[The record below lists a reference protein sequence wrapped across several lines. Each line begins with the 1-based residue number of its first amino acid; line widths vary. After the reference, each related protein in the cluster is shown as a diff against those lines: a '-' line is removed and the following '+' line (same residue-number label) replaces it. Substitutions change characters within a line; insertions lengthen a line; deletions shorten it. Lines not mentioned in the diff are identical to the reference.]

1 MEAAGISG
9 EPPELAYFTQDTYV
23 NPHTNLC
30 ARLAAG
36 SCVDVATA
44 VFRWG
49 HAAVSRDLTFLC
61 DFGISWASLHLLSTC
76 ILPCSDL
83 PVINVQYPVSQLHNS
98 QSEGCLSTSEIS
110 GLFCQIFRQC
120 VTLKTG
126 VLQGRGDQW
135 SGHCAAAR
143 SSC

>member
-44 VFRWG
+44 VLRWG
-49 HAAVSRDLTFLC
+49 
-61 DFGISWASLHLLSTC
+61 C
-76 ILPCSDL
+76 I
-83 PVINVQYPVSQLHNS
+83 PV
-98 QSEGCLSTSEIS
+98 
-110 GLFCQIFRQC
+110 
-120 VTLKTG
+120 
-126 VLQGRGDQW
+126 
-135 SGHCAAAR
+135 
-143 SSC
+143 